1 MRNIFRSQQPGLG
14 GYIWLS
20 AFAAAYLL
28 LAGLVLAPQ
37 ALIGLT
43 QPQIEIRND

>member
-1 MRNIFRSQQPGLG
+1 MRTIFRSQHPGLR

-28 LAGLVLAPQ
+28 LVGLVLAPQ
-37 ALIGLT
+37 SLIGLT
-43 QPQIEIRND
+43 QPPIEIRND